1 MNNNTETS
9 AFSDERRQI
18 LKGASAVA
26 ATALAVTSFGSSAL
40 AEDHGTHQHHHM
52 NSAKNIALAKALHEC
67 VAESEVCIN
76 HCLDMFKTGDTTLA
90 NCAITVQE
98 TMAFCAAHAKLA
110 SYDSPFLKKMSVLG
124 LEICAACEKEC
135 RKHEK
140 HPECKACA
148 DSCTACI
155 KACKAIIA

>member
-1 MNNNTETS
+1 MNHNLETD
-9 AFSDERRQI
+9 AFSVERRQI

-26 ATALAVTSFGSSAL
+26 ATALAATSLGGTAF
-40 AEDHGTHQHHHM
+40 AEDHGAHHHHM
-52 NSAKNIALAKALHEC
+52 SSPKNTELAKALHAC

-148 DSCTACI
+148 DSCVACI